1 MITEADKKL
10 LLKIRTV
17 IDNMFVSFFLQ
28 TNTIFTQNLTNIK
41 LIFMQ
46 WGFEKDFLK
55 FFFITSNFKSLRNK
69 HKTAVY

>member
-1 MITEADKKL
+1 MITDADKKL

-41 LIFMQ
+41 LIYAM
-46 WGFEKDFLK
+46 GF
-55 FFFITSNFKSLRNK
+55 
-69 HKTAVY
+69 

>member
-1 MITEADKKL
+1 MITDADKKL

-46 WGFEKDFLK
+46 WGFEKDF
-55 FFFITSNFKSLRNK
+55 FKILF
-69 HKTAVY
+69 Y